1 MRQSGP
7 PERYSVYKPKACS
20 HGGTHFPSPFHY
32 PAARLPAR
40 APAPKH
46 VAFIVPGLPA
56 LCCAA
61 RLHRS
66 SNPPAHI
73 TYVHNLVHYRSS
85 LLWRFKFARPW
96 SILPDVSLVRISAI
110 WYCSPVVHLST
121 APMDPRRAHQ
131 RTNPFIDDVAE
142 DDASLVSDG
151 EEPDPDSTEGQA
163 MALDRQDFNMA
174 EEIAEHARRVQQRED
189 ERRNPSRRLDAQ
201 EWQRLC
207 GDDLYH
213 DGDEE
218 DVPVAGPSSM
228 RPRSP
233 SRSMPPP
240 PPLFLPDSRDPTPYE
255 PMDPRDMTPFAPAVY
270 QPGATRPPSSVPPPP
285 LFLGESRDS
294 TPFQPR
300 DPRDITPF
308 LPPVHQPGAP
318 FVARQPTQFKRKRHQ
333 TPEDEEEVSETVIR
347 VPDVD
352 SSDED
357 ETEGEDD
364 GEEPEREEDS
374 ALKAIKLEQNMRQF
388 FDDTALLDSD
398 EDEDDDEHWDD
409 ALEETAEDR
418 AFIDDTDHHE
428 LSPRLVR
435 ASSDAHAEVAA
446 MQQEAAKYD
455 DKAVAYQ
462 LELAQEEQEDRT
474 SDLTWLDRD
483 FTNITHPDWS
493 QREVPHNKKFYSKD
507 KKLYPTEE
515 FEMYRNNAAALTHP
529 HFTKIPQDEYLANR
543 NRTRPS
549 YHPPYPVM
557 LDETP
562 HKLIP
567 QVPAQPFQGRPH
579 LPLSHLE
586 PGDWTLV
593 PKHGLAFAISATE
606 ILVPNKTAQRPPPSH
621 LDGSNDP
628 PAPSKKQKRQKKPE
642 KVEIAPVPRRK
653 RDETEKPPLSKK
665 LTAEQEQA
673 RKEKE
678 RYWEYHQVESEPLT
692 REQLVAESQQTSTLV
707 LTASKPRLLRP
718 VVPSIDDLMPFQPL
732 RPLLQFL
739 LPRRGEVHGTALAPG
754 DFVVVINDKREN
766 SFGTI
771 LLIRDTPQ
779 YGRVVKV
786 SGSRRL
792 TLDYQLGR
800 SREQLEDLSPASLFK
815 VKGSK
820 KAIWK
825 VRRHP
830 LDPTPPLRI
839 GDRLCVVD
847 DKHLEGAV
855 GRIEKI
861 DLEELRYRGE
871 MITVRTTN
879 GTVARLRTDSFH
891 RIFYAGDE
899 VEIVRG
905 PQRGQCGIV
914 MEVLFGGSLLRL
926 LVDATPTE
934 AATQESVTA
943 FFAEGVPLEGS
954 EQRYQHCS
962 MRAKDVIFRWTD
974 AASYGNWTSPGI
986 AKQRPQAPQDD
997 DPLPP
1002 NASKSEMIFHQ
1013 IDRDLAASQI
1023 IRELLKQRQEQQSL
1037 IFASK
1042 GVEMTQL
1049 EHEKRLQ
1056 EIDNEIR
1063 VHVGLAEDRKREAD
1077 SNRMMGVGRRFEN
1090 VTVFIYKGPNK
1101 GLTGKIIGDHDT
1113 EARRD
1118 REKDLRKRKN
1128 TMELDDTAGIIVTVR
1143 VPNVGDLQVPI
1154 EKCTR
1159 GRNRVPLASTVTLTP
1174 RELATKA
1181 MFLSYR
1187 GPLPPR
1193 PSTPPPPP
1201 SASGESEELWA
1212 PGPSRPPRLAPKWP
1226 ETLPAESDGTW
1237 LASSKLLHKRLD
1249 VHIFGVLGAP
1259 GAISARVKTCEQGIG
1274 FVLLDKKPAGR
1285 SPQRENVKVYAVN
1298 GTLPP
1303 TAIPLFA
1310 VRPVRFGPDSR
1321 VGTTAQKALTM
1332 ADSAASL
1339 CDIKERV
1346 VIIGP
1351 NIDGKNAD
1359 FGEYAETI
1367 PEEKLDGENLV
1378 RVRLWPSQRR
1388 ETYHISSLC
1397 CSRNIPTQTPDSPE
1411 VPAIVFD

>member
-7 PERYSVYKPKACS
+7 PERYSHAC
-20 HGGTHFPSPFHY
+20 
-32 PAARLPAR
+32 LPAR
-40 APAPKH
+40 LHRSTSVLLLP
-46 VAFIVPGLPA
+46 FIVPGLPA

-121 APMDPRRAHQ
+121 APMDPRCAHQ

-174 EEIAEHARRVQQRED
+174 EEIAEHARR
-189 ERRNPSRRLDAQ
+189 
-201 EWQRLC
+201 WQRLR

-270 QPGATRPPSSVPPPP
+270 QPGATRARLLRTPAAAFPPN
-285 LFLGESRDS
+285 RDS

-300 DPRDITPF
+300 SPRHD
-308 LPPVHQPGAP
+308 P
-318 FVARQPTQFKRKRHQ
+318 FVLPCTSLGHSLRARPPSQAQARQ
-333 TPEDEEEVSETVIR
+333 TPEEEEEVSETVIR

-357 ETEGEDD
+357 ETEG
-364 GEEPEREEDS
+364 RT
-374 ALKAIKLEQNMRQF
+374 
-388 FDDTALLDSD
+388 TARSPSGKKTARSGNQAGAK
-398 EDEDDDEHWDD
+398 H
-409 ALEETAEDR
+409 APETAEDR

-428 LSPRLVR
+428 LPLVGPRLQR
-435 ASSDAHAEVAA
+435 RPCEVAA

-455 DKAVAYQ
+455 
-462 LELAQEEQEDRT
+462 EDRT

-493 QREVPHNKKFYSKD
+493 QRESLRSHSKGAHTS
-507 KKLYPTEE
+507 P
-515 FEMYRNNAAALTHP
+515 
-529 HFTKIPQDEYLANR
+529 
-543 NRTRPS
+543 
-549 YHPPYPVM
+549 
-557 LDETP
+557 
-562 HKLIP
+562 
-567 QVPAQPFQGRPH
+567 
-579 LPLSHLE
+579 SHLE

-653 RDETEKPPLSKK
+653 RDQTEKPPLSKK
-665 LTAEQEQA
+665 LTRNKSKQG
-673 RKEKE
+673 R
-678 RYWEYHQVESEPLT
+678 RRS
-692 REQLVAESQQTSTLV
+692 ESQQTSALV

-718 VVPSIDDLMPFQPL
+718 VVPSIDDLVPFQPL

-974 AASYGNWTSPGI
+974 AAS
-986 AKQRPQAPQDD
+986 PQDD

-1193 PSTPPPPP
+1193 PSTPPPPS

-1259 GAISARVKTCEQGIG
+1259 GAISARVKEKTSKFMLSTALFPRPQSRC
-1274 FVLLDKKPAGR
+1274 LLLGPSDSGQTSSGNDSA
-1285 SPQRENVKVYAVN
+1285 E
-1298 GTLPP
+1298 GTDDGGL
-1303 TAIPLFA
+1303 
-1310 VRPVRFGPDSR
+1310 
-1321 VGTTAQKALTM
+1321 
-1332 ADSAASL
+1332 AASL

-1367 PEEKLDGENLV
+1367 PEEKLDGENLACEV
-1378 RVRLWPSQRR
+1378 VALSAPG
-1388 ETYHISSLC
+1388 
-1397 CSRNIPTQTPDSPE
+1397 NIPHFISLLLAKHTHSD
-1411 VPAIVFD
+1411 AR